1 MQAFLPALR
10 AGRGRILHMG
20 TSVAHRPQ
28 EGTLTYG
35 LTKKAFHRL
44 YEQINA
50 EADLGVPCGSV
61 SPGMVDT
68 EGVQDH
74 VRKARHAVSNS
85 HLC

>member
-1 MQAFLPALR
+1 MQVFLPALR

-44 YEQINA
+44 YEQGP
-50 EADLGVPCGSV
+50 DS
-61 SPGMVDT
+61 
-68 EGVQDH
+68 EGLK
-74 VRKARHAVSNS
+74 RA
-85 HLC
+85 

>member
-44 YEQINA
+44 YEQGP
-50 EADLGVPCGSV
+50 DS
-61 SPGMVDT
+61 
-68 EGVQDH
+68 EGL
-74 VRKARHAVSNS
+74 KIGLIFASKIPLKIA
-85 HLC
+85 